1 MMEFTSIPIIVV
13 ICYIIG
19 EIYKVVF
26 RKKKEAKK
34 IIPMV
39 MAIMG
44 GILGILIYQ
53 TNPEIIFNVDN
64 ICVAIVV
71 GIASGA
77 SATGTNQI
85 IKQILNKGE

>member
-44 GILGILIYQ
+44 EILGILLYQ
-53 TNPEIIFNVDN
+53 TNLEII
-64 ICVAIVV
+64 
-71 GIASGA
+71 SM
-77 SATGTNQI
+77 
-85 IKQILNKGE
+85 